1 MLLQI
6 GFHLLIDN
14 SFVSYRLCDFWYEMQ
29 KKAKEYTKEKE
40 LLGWKDVV
48 VWKDF
53 KLPYLL
59 KAIWVEYI

>member
-1 MLLQI
+1 
-6 GFHLLIDN
+6 
-14 SFVSYRLCDFWYEMQ
+14 MQ
-29 KKAKEYTKEKE
+29 KKAKEYMKEKE

-53 KLPYLL
+53 KLPYVL